1 MHDVNEIGRDA
12 AISIMELNKGLS
24 SPNLGEQCKTIAEFP
39 SIFEQFPFPVVI
51 NSIFLKIAELFR
63 EGNNFVRLG
72 ILRASTD
79 CRSQLEKL
87 TISDD
92 IVRKLIPLTDSN
104 DPTARALTLRLF
116 GVLSRI
122 VKDNISVH
130 HVLMSKL
137 ESHYEVE
144 LSAAIWTAYEFASI
158 SKAFAVSLCPILCDL
173 LSDFT
178 TDIDTKLKL
187 IPLGEYAYHDMV
199 FLPKMRKCLVQLLS
213 SHTTTRFVTIICDTL
228 TSLEIHSP
236 IYTSNQIELLLTH
249 FRSAS
254 AVDVRT
260 NLLSNLINLAN
271 KLPNQWDSAHIS
283 QLCETFLETSTTDQE
298 KATILM
304 VFYHLTSS
312 VNAAELLSCANP
324 LSKPCVSVCVEH
336 ALTGEVAT
344 SSSLLPNALSLACK
358 ISRCIGV
365 DAIFDSESVAAM
377 LVAAHAPAG
386 YVGDHS
392 GFSSSWILSDS
403 GPPLQALRLLYS
415 ELLKFFEA
423 FPSYV
428 SVIGSIELF
437 KEVRLSGSPRMAL
450 LCQFLG
456 RICENDRLAW
466 LPEPSE
472 LLTQLRTSCNPV
484 SPTCGFDQLL
494 QVCVLVF
501 RVANGLPLSK
511 EQQHDLLECLARA
524 TDDGSGAAAASATTL
539 DPWIVYKL
547 ACKASLHKQP
557 RFAAELFEQ
566 LTSLAI
572 TEKNISW
579 LRGLAAFNCAH
590 ADLFDAVSDLPL
602 GGTWVPKLISAITTA
617 SASILEAQQLVLAA
631 DGHTVHRFQ
640 TAYFEIRSVLLSCLA
655 RMCNEAF
662 QAGAFANSGVCSRWQ
677 QLRRMNAALM
687 KSEGDH
693 TGKITS
699 NDQNP
704 LISLRSLL
712 PLWKGL
718 EEKVSALTQQC
729 IDADPGTLRHL
740 NAILDLVH
748 LFIEIL
754 TKCGSPAELKI
765 PEGAGLSDC
774 SVPVSQDSFESAV
787 AILRQLVAHSPL
799 SASLL
804 VNLATHLVSQSP
816 ANFPSLFFTRCQ
828 STQVRL
834 VLLPS
839 TNNSD
844 TLTLSS
850 GASLVLRVMGVVTQS
865 QMDGQRRPLRAVT
878 AVKLILNLQHHQGPG
893 GNTNECLGMQ
903 LLPVRGD
910 FFSGEFCVDLPSMVE
925 VCRLTVEAIL
935 LDDQQ
940 RKWKL
945 GNEGGAMASLNVRI
959 ESVGNN
965 SAKSVGDTR
974 LVLQNFNLPL
984 PMQVE
989 GILTAATPSQ

>member
-1 MHDVNEIGRDA
+1 
-12 AISIMELNKGLS
+12 LS

-63 EGNNFVRLG
+63 EG
-72 ILRASTD
+72 
-79 CRSQLEKL
+79 
-87 TISDD
+87 
-92 IVRKLIPLTDSN
+92 
-104 DPTARALTLRLF
+104 LF

-158 SKAFAVSLCPILCDL
+158 SN
-173 LSDFT
+173 DFT

-199 FLPKMRKCLVQLLS
+199 FLPK
-213 SHTTTRFVTIICDTL
+213 
-228 TSLEIHSP
+228 
-236 IYTSNQIELLLTH
+236 IELLLTH

-437 KEVRLSGSPRMAL
+437 KEVRLILEKRFRNMYFLPLNGFFLIGGSPRMAL

-566 LTSLAI
+566 LTSLVSHNEESIVLIAFLSLIEKAKIKSTFTKAI